1 MKKKIFLIVSMAVLA
16 ICTAAAQPRAI
27 GGRLGYGLDVSYQ
40 HNVGRNKVTLDVG
53 LPWFSGLEAVA
64 THDWVI
70 PVHSWSGRGAWNWY
84 PGVGLGIG
92 GDFYGHRY
100 NNTIHSFFV
109 GVAGRFGFEY
119 QFWFP
124 MTIAVDWRPV
134 FGIET
139 DFHGDTWFGRG
150 GLTHLGLSLYY
161 NF

>member
-84 PGVGLGIG
+84 PGVGLGLG
-92 GDFYGHRY
+92 GR
-100 NNTIHSFFV
+100 FFDHPHHDDPHNCFFI

-134 FGIET
+134 FGIAT
-139 DFHGDTWFGRG
+139 NRYDTRFDDM
-150 GLTHLGLSLYY
+150 GLYHLGLSLYY